1 MKAQKM
7 QSYEIIKCR
16 YDSRT
21 DLTHESLTEGTLR
34 NLTEIF
40 FDTLYRGVE
49 LQMAEGAKPVDTEP
63 KTFKALLES
72 LNAAEFNK
80 QLFGWGGCET
90 RFYAGDTETWI
101 AEGGTIDTPDGADI
115 VKKVKKAL
123 ERKVKPEP
131 VAAKVGK
138 KQKAKKAEPT
148 AMQRAI
154 EAIATP
160 AKKEKSEPAKK
171 IDRLLEKATKLAA
184 LANA

>member
-1 MKAQKM
+1 M
-7 QSYEIIKCR
+7 QSYEIVKCR

-34 NLTEIF
+34 NLTELF
-40 FDTLYRGVE
+40 FGTLYRGAE
-49 LQMAEGAKPVDTEP
+49 LQMAEGAKPVDTAP

-148 AMQRAI
+148 AMQKAI

-160 AKKEKSEPAKK
+160 AKVGKSEPAKK